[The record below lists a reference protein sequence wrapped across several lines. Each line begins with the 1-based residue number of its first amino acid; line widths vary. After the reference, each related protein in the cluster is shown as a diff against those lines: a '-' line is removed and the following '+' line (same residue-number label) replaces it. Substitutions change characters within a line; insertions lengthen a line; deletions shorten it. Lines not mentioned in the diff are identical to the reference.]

1 MGTEEMNSRKKVL
14 FICVGN
20 ACRSQMAEALARHLA
35 ADVIEASSAGISPL
49 GRIPDATRRVL
60 REKGV
65 STDGHSSK
73 GISELGTAA
82 PDLIVNMSG
91 IPSKSLFVG
100 RGAVDWDVEDPY
112 GEDLVTY
119 RRICEDI
126 EERVM
131 QLAEELRQK
140 AAAARAKSLE

>member
-1 MGTEEMNSRKKVL
+1 MGTEGMEVRQKVL

-35 ADVIEASSAGISPL
+35 PDVIEATSAGISPL

-60 REKGV
+60 LE
-65 STDGHSSK
+65 K
-73 GISELGTAA
+73 GISSDGQSSKSVNELGMAA

-91 IPSKSLFVG
+91 IPCKALFPG
-100 RGAVDWDVEDPY
+100 RGAVDWDVEDPF
-112 GEDLVTY
+112 GEDLETY

-126 EERVM
+126 EERVT
-131 QLAEELRQK
+131 QLADGLRRQ
-140 AAAARAKSLE
+140 AAAASGKSPE

>member
-1 MGTEEMNSRKKVL
+1 MGTEEMEYRRKVL

-60 REKGV
+60 REKGI
-65 STDGHSSK
+65 STERHSSK
-73 GISELGTAA
+73 GINDLGTAA

-91 IPSKSLFVG
+91 IPAKALFVG
-100 RGAVDWDVEDPY
+100 RGAVDWDVEDPF
-112 GEDLVTY
+112 GEDLETY

-126 EERVM
+126 EERVA
-131 QLAEELRQK
+131 QLADGLRRE
-140 AAAARAKSLE
+140 AAAARAETPE

>member
-1 MGTEEMNSRKKVL
+1 MGTEEMVIRQKVL

-60 REKGV
+60 LEKGV
-65 STDGHSSK
+65 PTDGQSSK
-73 GISELGTAA
+73 GVNELGMAA
-82 PDLIVNMSG
+82 PDLIVNMTG
-91 IPSKSLFVG
+91 IPAKALFAG

-112 GEDLVTY
+112 GEDLGTY

-126 EERVM
+126 EERVT
-131 QLAEELRQK
+131 QLAEDLRQK
-140 AAAARAKSLE
+140 IAAARRDSPE